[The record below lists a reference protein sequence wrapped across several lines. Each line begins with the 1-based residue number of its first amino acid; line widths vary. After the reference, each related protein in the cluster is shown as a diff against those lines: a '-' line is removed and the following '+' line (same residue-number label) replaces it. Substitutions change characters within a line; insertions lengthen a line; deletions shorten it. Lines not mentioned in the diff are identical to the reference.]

1 MLNKIYNSEF
11 NSKEG
16 DNKFESGLNRL
27 TKCLIKINEYLYE
40 NEEDS
45 NKKEYIEL
53 INKSSKTFDE
63 YFQNCYKNN
72 YETLY
77 ESKVININNLIKA
90 IFNFDEKNYT
100 NSKGEKIYIGIMPYN
115 KQFGI
120 TLHSNYLNFLDKI
133 YELYT
138 KNYEF
143 LNNIIKKSTKAIYHT
158 KIAKLKERI
167 EIRYNELSTKTFVN
181 VQEVNIEVLHIFTEF
196 KEVYE
201 NFLDEYK
208 DNLKELLLIQNSISK
223 NKNLFNNATQV
234 RIISNEYNKFLSNAL
249 YFKYLA
255 ITYKKLVL
263 LMFYDYRNKN
273 PGLSAFTDI
282 KLNTLKKLFKKAE
295 EKILKINKEALK
307 SNIQNKL
314 KNYLENPLKLNS
326 TNLEINR
333 LVKKSKINK
342 KNSIQEK
349 LNKINKELENHEENN
364 DNDNIQLN
372 KKFTKKLKKLTENNN
387 SDNIPIKIKN
397 KVKKVDFWKNYKEE
411 YLDGKTMYVVFIKKH
426 SGKKI
431 SYGLFNIY
439 DAILKG
445 SILKSQFILSS
456 KMDSDF
462 FKKVELNSVINVGIK
477 SDNIHHWSS
486 VNMDYF
492 KKLQKFNGHQLR
504 LEFYKILSSKT
515 NYNKVFN
522 NDIKNSKIEKILLD
536 YCNKYYFEKSCDLII
551 DQNIFIKNLNK
562 LLK

>member
-1 MLNKIYNSEF
+1 MKKYLFKGVVSHRRVKSKKHGFDYPYRSIFQENIYDFYKKFSTKNNNLNINNVITIKDFNIDQLKSTREAIINSIFSDIMRSLRKIRNKNSNKDKELKEFLFKNNKPNLFSLRKYDNQKEFETLNFYINGIIDFRYLSFQLPLIYNHQNLEEIFKMVAIKF
-11 NSKEG
+11 N
-16 DNKFESGLNRL
+16 DNFNLLNPSYGYYYLYNGFDVKSGLNRL

-282 KLNTLKKLFKKAE
+282 KLNTLIVQQKL
-295 EKILKINKEALK
+295 I
-307 SNIQNKL
+307 
-314 KNYLENPLKLNS
+314 
-326 TNLEINR
+326 
-333 LVKKSKINK
+333 
-342 KNSIQEK
+342 
-349 LNKINKELENHEENN
+349 
-364 DNDNIQLN
+364 
-372 KKFTKKLKKLTENNN
+372 
-387 SDNIPIKIKN
+387 
-397 KVKKVDFWKNYKEE
+397 
-411 YLDGKTMYVVFIKKH
+411 
-426 SGKKI
+426 
-431 SYGLFNIY
+431 
-439 DAILKG
+439 
-445 SILKSQFILSS
+445 
-456 KMDSDF
+456 
-462 FKKVELNSVINVGIK
+462 
-477 SDNIHHWSS
+477 
-486 VNMDYF
+486 
-492 KKLQKFNGHQLR
+492 
-504 LEFYKILSSKT
+504 
-515 NYNKVFN
+515 
-522 NDIKNSKIEKILLD
+522 
-536 YCNKYYFEKSCDLII
+536 
-551 DQNIFIKNLNK
+551 
-562 LLK
+562 